1 MFPIVELIAIAVVGI
16 LLGLVIGINYR
27 KRVAEAKIGVAEDK
41 AVKIV
46 EDAKKEAEAKIAKT
60 DKRRAT
66 YYNHYTSIKW
76 GQAKNYHL
84 SVDSAAL
91 GVEGTAALLRD
102 FAAAYRKRH

>member
-46 EDAKKEAEAKIAKT
+46 EDAKKEAEAKKKEILLEAKEGSVKT
-60 DKRRAT
+60 KDELARR
-66 YYNHYTSIKW
+66 
-76 GQAKNYHL
+76 GR
-84 SVDSAAL
+84 
-91 GVEGTAALLRD
+91 ER
-102 FAAAYRKRH
+102 R